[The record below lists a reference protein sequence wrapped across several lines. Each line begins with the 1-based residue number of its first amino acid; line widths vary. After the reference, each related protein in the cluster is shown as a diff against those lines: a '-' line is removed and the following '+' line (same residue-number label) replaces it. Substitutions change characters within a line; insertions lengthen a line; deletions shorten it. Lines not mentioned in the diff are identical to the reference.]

1 MNEPVVLVQSQGQGL
16 WVRLNR
22 PQAMNSLTPEV
33 LQGIE
38 AALDEAERRADIRS
52 VVVTGIGKAF
62 CAGADLRFIQ
72 DQNPSGHT
80 GQFLDQLFKTLN
92 RLDRFPKPVIAA
104 LNGLALA
111 GGLELLL
118 CCDLVVAA
126 RSARMGD
133 AHANYGLIPGGGG
146 SVRLPRAIGATR
158 AKYLMLTGD
167 FVSTQAMQEAGLVHQ
182 VVDDA
187 DLTEAALSLADKLAH
202 KSPLGL
208 KRMLALVDSGLE
220 SPIDDALCHELQVL
234 QEHAKSDDMQE
245 GLAAFAE
252 KRPPVF
258 TGR

>member
-1 MNEPVVLVQSQGQGL
+1 MNEPVVVVESQGQSL
-16 WVRLNR
+16 WIRLNR
-22 PQAMNSLTPEV
+22 PQAMNSLTLEA
-33 LQGIE
+33 LLAIE

-52 VVVTGIGKAF
+52 VVVTGTGKAF
-62 CAGADLRFIQ
+62 CAGADLRFIR
-72 DQNPSGHT
+72 DLNPSGHI
-80 GQFLDQLFKTLN
+80 GGFLDPLNKTLN
-92 RLDRFPKPVIAA
+92 RLDHFPKPVIAA

-126 RSARMGD
+126 RSAQLGD

-167 FVSTQAMQEAGLVHQ
+167 FVSAQAMQEAGLVNQ

-187 DLTEAALSLADKLAH
+187 DLITTALSLADKLAR

-220 SPIDDALCHELQVL
+220 CPIDNALRNELQLL
-234 QEHAKSDDMQE
+234 QEHANSDDMRE

-252 KRPPVF
+252 KRPPIF